1 MEKKGIVK
9 QYAVITAG
17 TFLVAVGIYFFM
29 MPGNVIVGSV
39 SGFSIVLSHFIP
51 IPVSLITLVINA
63 ILLVIGFLFIGKEF
77 GLKTIYAALFL
88 PFLLGIFETI
98 FPNNPSLTNDVLLD
112 TICYLLIVST
122 GAAILFSINA
132 SSGGLDVV
140 AKIMN
145 KYLYV
150 EMGKAL
156 TLGGMILAF
165 SAILVYDTKALI
177 LGLLATYANGV
188 IVDHFIDGFN
198 RRKRVCILSTEYEKV
213 QDYIVNQLSRGV
225 TLYQV
230 VGGFKNDTRTEIIT
244 ILTRS
249 EYGQLL
255 NHLHSIDPKAFVT
268 VSTVNQVIGHWN
280 VRNRSRKTLTNKA
293 FKDKISIVYRRKR

>member
-1 MEKKGIVK
+1 MEIKGMIK
-9 QYAVITAG
+9 QYVIITAG
-17 TFLVAVGIYFFM
+17 IFLVALGIYFFM
-29 MPGNVIVGSV
+29 IPGNVIVGSV
-39 SGFSIVLSHFIP
+39 SGFSIVLSQFVAL
-51 IPVSLITLVINA
+51 PVSLITLAINI
-63 ILLVIGFLFIGKEF
+63 ILVVLGFIFIGKEF
-77 GLKTIYAALFL
+77 GFKTVYAA
-88 PFLLGIFETI
+88 FLLPALLAVFEKL
-98 FPNNPSLTNDVLLD
+98 FPHNPSLTNDVLLD

-132 SSGGLDVV
+132 SSGGLDIV
-140 AKIMN
+140 AKILN

-156 TLGGMILAF
+156 TLSGIVLAF

-177 LGLLATYANGV
+177 LGLLATYANGL
-188 IVDHFIDGFN
+188 IVDRFIDGFN
-198 RRKRVCILSTEYEKV
+198 RRKRVCILSSEYEKV
-213 QDYIVNQLSRGV
+213 QDYIVNHLSRGV

-230 VGGFKNDTRTEIIT
+230 VGGYKNDSRIEIIT

-255 NHLHSIDPKAFVT
+255 NYLQHIDQKAFVT

-280 VRNRSRKTLTNKA
+280 VRK
-293 FKDKISIVYRRKR
+293 RRKK